1 MIYNIRVHPAGS
13 ASWSLLLSVVQSLC
27 LTIPQILSPMAIL
40 SGERLTKYYG
50 AQDVFVGLDFSIARG
65 DKIALVGPNGAG
77 KTSLL
82 EIIVGVTVPDE
93 GEVHHA
99 HNLRMGYLPQQAEF
113 PSEQTLYEEMLDV
126 FAHVQKMEKRLQ
138 ELAEEM
144 AVHPGSQRLV
154 ERYARVE
161 QRFEQAGGHGYRVKI
176 ERVLTGLGFT
186 EEMYHW
192 PIAVLSGGQVTRALL
207 AKLLLREPELFV
219 LDEPT
224 NYLDLEALEWLESYL
239 IEWPHTLLLVSHD
252 RYLLDKVA
260 SRVWELNHGR
270 LEFYRGNYSHYMRQ
284 RRERRE
290 RWRREYEEQQE
301 FIARTE
307 AFIRRYKAGQRSR
320 EAQGREKRLERLER
334 IEPPPSSKQMNLRLS
349 TSLRSGDRVLMSD
362 GAAIGYADRPGKGR
376 GTDEAL
382 EEHVLFDTGEFLIR
396 RGDRVAL
403 LGSNGSG
410 KTTFLRTVLE
420 QQCPLS
426 GEIEIGASVRLGYLP
441 QGDGWLDEKKSVLQQ
456 VLDNS
461 DLTVGEA
468 RSLLG
473 RFLFSGDDVFKET
486 GDLSG
491 GEFARLSLALLSLD
505 DPNFLLLDEPT
516 THLDVASQEILQG
529 VLQDFEGTI
538 LFVSHDRYLID
549 ALATHV
555 WSIRDGEMI
564 GVEGNYS
571 DWVRE
576 RRRLERIEDAVET
589 RERRKRDDQAYQQA
603 RRERAVRQKSER
615 LTAVEEEIHR
625 CERRLEEIQH
635 LIDVASAEQDMER
648 VHTLSLEYQKAQDSL
663 AEYMEE
669 WERLAQMVAEGA

>member
-1 MIYNIRVHPAGS
+1 MS
-13 ASWSLLLSVVQSLC
+13 
-27 LTIPQILSPMAIL
+27 IL

-50 AQDVFVGLDFSIARG
+50 AQDVFIGLDFSIARG

-93 GEVHHA
+93 GKVHRA
-99 HNLRMGYLPQQAEF
+99 QNLRMGYLPQQAEF

-126 FAHVQKMEKRLQ
+126 FSHVQKMEQRLQ

-144 AVHPGSQRLV
+144 AANPDSQRLV
-154 ERYARVE
+154 ERYARAE
-161 QRFEQAGGHGYRVKI
+161 RRFEEAGGHGYRVKI

-207 AKLLLREPELFV
+207 AKLLLREPELLV

-239 IEWPHTLLLVSHD
+239 MEWPHSLLLVSHD
-252 RYLLDKVA
+252 RYLLDKVV

-270 LEFYRGNYSHYMRQ
+270 LEFYRGNYSHYMQQ

-290 RWRREYEEQQE
+290 RRRREYEEQQE
-301 FIARTE
+301 FIAKTK
-307 AFIRRYKAGQRSR
+307 AFIRRYKAGQRSK

-362 GAAIGYADRPGKGR
+362 GATIGYANRPRASEGQEG
-376 GTDEAL
+376 DETL
-382 EEHVLFDTGEFLIR
+382 EEHVLFDTGKFLIR

-410 KTTFLRTVLE
+410 KTTFLRTILGHLSL
-420 QQCPLS
+420 LS
-426 GEIEIGASVRLGYLP
+426 GEIEIGASVRMGYLP
-441 QGDGWLDEKKSVLQQ
+441 QGDEWLDEKKSVLQQ
-456 VLDNS
+456 VLDAS

-555 WSIRDGEMI
+555 WSIGDGGMI
-564 GVEGNYS
+564 KVEGNYS
-571 DWVRE
+571 DWVQE

-589 RERRKRDDQAYQQA
+589 DKQRERDDRGRQQA
-603 RRERAVRQKSER
+603 RRERAMRQKSER
-615 LTAVEEEIHR
+615 LAAVEDEIHR
-625 CERRLEEIQH
+625 CERRLEEIRH
-635 LIDVASAEQDMER
+635 LIDVASADQDMER
-648 VHTLSLEYQKAQDSL
+648 VHTLSLEYQKAQDLL
-663 AEYMEE
+663 AEHMEE
-669 WERLAQMVAEGA
+669 WERLAQVVAEGV

>member
-1 MIYNIRVHPAGS
+1 
-13 ASWSLLLSVVQSLC
+13 
-27 LTIPQILSPMAIL
+27 MAIL

-82 EIIVGVTVPDE
+82 EIIVGIAVPDE
-93 GEVHHA
+93 GEVHRA
-99 HNLRMGYLPQQAEF
+99 QNLRLGYLPQQAEF

-126 FAHVQKMEKRLQ
+126 FSHVQKMEKRLQ
-138 ELAEEM
+138 DLAEEM
-144 AVHPGSQRLV
+144 AAHPDPQRLV
-154 ERYARVE
+154 ERYARAE
-161 QRFEQAGGHGYRVKI
+161 QRFEQAGGHGYKVKI

-207 AKLLLREPELFV
+207 AKLLLREPQLLV

-239 IEWPHTLLLVSHD
+239 IEWHHSLLLVSHD
-252 RYLLDKVA
+252 RYLLDRVVN
-260 SRVWELNHGR
+260 RVWDLNHGR
-270 LEFYRGNYSHYMRQ
+270 LEIYRGNYSHYMQQ

-307 AFIRRYKAGQRSR
+307 AFIRRYKAGQRSKQ
-320 EAQGREKRLERLER
+320 AQGREKRLERLER

-362 GAAIGYADRPGKGR
+362 GAAIGYASKPGAPEGEEA
-376 GTDEAL
+376 DEGL
-382 EEHVLFDTGEFLIR
+382 EEHVLFETGEFLIR

-410 KTTFLRTVLE
+410 KTTFLRTILG
-420 QQCPLS
+420 QQPPLS
-426 GEIEIGASVRLGYLP
+426 GAIETGASVRMGYLP
-441 QGDGWLDEKKSVLQQ
+441 QGDEWLDEEKSILQQ
-456 VLDNS
+456 ILDAS
-461 DLTVGEA
+461 DLTVEEV

-486 GDLSG
+486 GALSG
-491 GEFARLSLALLSLD
+491 GEFARLSLALLSLHE
-505 DPNFLLLDEPT
+505 PNFLLLDEPT
-516 THLDVASQEILQG
+516 THLDVASQEILQE
-529 VLQDFEGTI
+529 VLQDFEGTV

-555 WSIRDGEMI
+555 WSIRDGQMVKI
-564 GVEGNYS
+564 EGNYS

-576 RRRLERIEDAVET
+576 RRRFERMEDAVEISEKKRHDD
-589 RERRKRDDQAYQQA
+589 RERQRAH
-603 RRERAVRQKSER
+603 RERERRQKSES
-615 LTAVEEEIHR
+615 LASVEDQIHH

-635 LIDVASAEQDMER
+635 LIDVASAQQDMER
-648 VHTLSLEYQKAQDSL
+648 VRALSLEYQEAQALL
-663 AEYMEE
+663 AEHMEE
-669 WERLAQMVAEGA
+669 WERLAQVMAEGV